1 MRYNKK
7 VGAGEVMKLLIKTGQ
22 VILQVIYQILKI
34 FPVQDKIVMISRQS
48 NEPSVDFKLLRD
60 EIRREAPS
68 VRVVCLCKTLD
79 GGVNSTFANRA
90 GYMLHMLRQ
99 MYHLATSK
107 AVVLDS
113 YCIVVSLLRHK
124 RSLRV
129 IQMWHSMGTM
139 KLFGYTAVGSGE
151 GSSLLVAE
159 SMHMHENYD
168 YFIAASPNYKEHLAR
183 GFRCDAGRAFISPLP
198 RYDLLKSSTY
208 KEKKRKEI
216 YSAYPELQE
225 KKIILYC
232 PTFRKDETKMQAAL
246 KGLIAALP
254 TGYHLVVKLHPLSEI
269 DLSKENVYTA
279 DAFSTFDMLFVSDYV
294 ISDYSCVVYEAG
306 ILGLPLCFYT
316 FDLGEYTQNRG
327 FALDYEKEMP
337 GVMSGDPKVIM
348 KAIEENRISIEEVTA
363 FTDKYV
369 EKSENVTEKI
379 ARFVLETGRITSER

>member
-1 MRYNKK
+1 
-7 VGAGEVMKLLIKTGQ
+7 
-22 VILQVIYQILKI
+22 
-34 FPVQDKIVMISRQS
+34 
-48 NEPSVDFKLLRD
+48 
-60 EIRREAPS
+60 
-68 VRVVCLCKTLD
+68 
-79 GGVNSTFANRA
+79 
-90 GYMLHMLRQ
+90 
-99 MYHLATSK
+99 
-107 AVVLDS
+107 
-113 YCIVVSLLRHK
+113 
-124 RSLRV
+124 
-129 IQMWHSMGTM
+129 
-139 KLFGYTAVGSGE
+139 
-151 GSSLLVAE
+151 
-159 SMHMHENYD
+159 
-168 YFIAASPNYKEHLAR
+168 
-183 GFRCDAGRAFISPLP
+183 
-198 RYDLLKSSTY
+198 
-208 KEKKRKEI
+208 
-216 YSAYPELQE
+216 
-225 KKIILYC
+225 
-232 PTFRKDETKMQAAL
+232 MQAAL